1 MGWVLEIGGHRGY
14 SLGKGTMAGVEG
26 IGLYEAP
33 SPLEMQTLMQGTG
46 WQCPVLCPADE
57 RTKAPEPKTCFSSRP
72 SGLLAGG
79 EAPHHQPGKDRFCL
93 LMNPLPELLKI
104 WG

>member
-14 SLGKGTMAGVEG
+14 SLGKGT
-26 IGLYEAP
+26 
-33 SPLEMQTLMQGTG
+33 MQGTG

-79 EAPHHQPGKDRFCL
+79 EAPHHQPGEDRFCL